1 MACEPTSDLDDQGAA
16 GDRLGAPADGGR
28 GMDSLA
34 SGANQPAAPGAD
46 EIERIVQ
53 SRHDK
58 PYRVLGPQP
67 EAGSEPP
74 CARSSRTPDTSSC
87 TCSENGPPSTKCI
100 ERTRK
105 GSTRR
110 RFLGRPTASITNTSY
125 KRKGARRTGARIRI
139 ASAASVSAARTNG
152 CSCAAS
158 ICGCSKSSARGR
170 QCWRASAMNRAPRR
184 KSLLFV

>member
-67 EAGSEPP
+67 
-74 CARSSRTPDTSSC
+74 
-87 TCSENGPPSTKCI
+87 
-100 ERTRK
+100 
-105 GSTRR
+105 
-110 RFLGRPTASITNTSY
+110 
-125 KRKGARRTGARIRI
+125 
-139 ASAASVSAARTNG
+139 
-152 CSCAAS
+152 
-158 ICGCSKSSARGR
+158 ARGG
-170 QCWRASAMNRAPRR
+170 Q
-184 KSLLFV
+184 